1 MRKPSDSAW
10 RGVILLTCLAALY
23 VAWRTV
29 NRYEAAAN
37 DAIRCQH

>member
-1 MRKPSDSAW
+1 MRREPNTLLP
-10 RGVILLTCLAALY
+10 GVVLLTCLAALY

-37 DAIRCQH
+37 DSIRCQH